1 MVPFSLERAARIA
14 AKTAPAGGEE
24 KTRPQT
30 AAVKRPCPTKPT
42 QNVRFHCEQST
53 VFLLFKIIYFYRQ
66 HTVRALRRLQQ

>member
-1 MVPFSLERAARIA
+1 MQVMVPFSLERAARMA

-42 QNVRFHCEQST
+42 QNVIKNKNREQR
-53 VFLLFKIIYFYRQ
+53 VAFP
-66 HTVRALRRLQQ
+66 

>member
-1 MVPFSLERAARIA
+1 MQVTIPFSLERAARIA

-42 QNVRFHCEQST
+42 QNVIKSREQ
-53 VFLLFKIIYFYRQ
+53 
-66 HTVRALRRLQQ
+66 RAAFP